1 MKAASLIAATLLVCD
16 AATAPA
22 QEGRQSLLALTS
34 ASVADMAIDSRFGY
48 PAVSTEDLARIGF
61 TDVQARAGVLSA
73 MLNGARI
80 QLYAGSPFFRYG
92 KAVYQLPNAP
102 YDAGGAYWVPVSL
115 LTGWTD
121 RSPRPRSADVVRP
134 AGDLA
139 AGGAEPGGPEA
150 VPGRPIRPLRVVI
163 DPGHGGRDPGTIG
176 RLGTREKDVVLAIAR
191 RVHAK
196 LSSTPG
202 VQPILTRDR
211 DVLIPLRKRSQ
222 LAVAQEANLF
232 VSIHANASK
241 DRRAQGFETYFLG
254 EARTELSRE
263 VAMREN
269 SAVQYEEEG
278 GAPRPDEIQFILSG
292 LSLASYQRES
302 GRLGG
307 YVQNSLRGSMRT
319 PDRGVKQNVFWVL
332 VGATG
337 SMPSILVEVGFLSN
351 AEEENL
357 LRSAAGQQRVA
368 DAIVSAIVAYRDDY
382 TPRLQA
388 AGAR

>member
-1 MKAASLIAATLLVCD
+1 MKAASLIAATLLVCA

-22 QEGRQSLLALTS
+22 QP

-61 TDVQARAGVLSA
+61 TDVQARAGVVSA

-102 YDAGGAYWVPVSL
+102 YDADGAYWVPVSL

-134 AGDLA
+134 AGDVA
-139 AGGAEPGGPEA
+139 AGGAEPGDPEA
-150 VPGRPIRPLRVVI
+150 VPGRPMRPLRVVI

-176 RLGTREKDVVLAIAR
+176 RRGTREKDVVLAIAR

-241 DRRAQGFETYFLG
+241 DRQTQGFETYFLG

-351 AEEENL
+351 AEEEKL

-382 TPRLQA
+382 APRLQA

>member
-1 MKAASLIAATLLVCD
+1 MKAASLIAATLLVCA

-22 QEGRQSLLALTS
+22 QP

-61 TDVQARAGVLSA
+61 TDVQARAGVVSA
-73 MLNGARI
+73 MLNGTRI

-102 YDAGGAYWVPVSL
+102 YDADGAYWVPVSL

-121 RSPRPRSADVVRP
+121 RSPRPRRSADVVRP
-134 AGDLA
+134 AGDVA

-150 VPGRPIRPLRVVI
+150 VPGRPMRPLRVVI

-176 RLGTREKDVVLAIAR
+176 RRGTREKDVVLAIAR

-241 DRRAQGFETYFLG
+241 DRQTQGFETYFLG

-351 AEEENL
+351 AEEEKL

-382 TPRLQA
+382 APRLQA